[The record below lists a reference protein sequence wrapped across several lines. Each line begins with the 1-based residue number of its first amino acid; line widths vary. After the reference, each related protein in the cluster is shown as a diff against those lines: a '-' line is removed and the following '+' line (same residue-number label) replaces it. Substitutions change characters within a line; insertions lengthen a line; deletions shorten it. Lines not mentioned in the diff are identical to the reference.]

1 MGSFLHDVRYGLRM
15 LARSPGLTIV
25 AVLSLALG
33 IGANTAIFSLMDAV
47 MLRALPVEEPGRL
60 VLFGEGRWGGST
72 NDFPDSD
79 WQLFSYPF
87 YRQVEKQNQ
96 VFSGVAAIQSIPF
109 RTHGTVES
117 KGSIEEINGDLI
129 SGTYF
134 SVLGVNP
141 VLGRTITDA
150 DDQTPGGGSVAVASY
165 SWWKRRFGR
174 DPSVVGKKLT
184 IGSTVYTVIGVAPP
198 EFFGTTVGESPD
210 LWIPLAMEK
219 QISPGWNGL
228 DDKFFQSLYVIARL
242 RPGVRLEQAS
252 ANVNLIYKQAL
263 RDYAG
268 SQPSKKQLDDIQH
281 ARIELT
287 SLATGL
293 SQLRRQF
300 SKPLII
306 LMAVVGLVL
315 LIACANIANLLLA
328 RSTTRNRELALRQ
341 ALGAGRPRLV
351 RQLLTESLLLAI
363 FGGGLGMAFASWA
376 SHLLLAMVSGGD
388 QPLPLDVAIDARVL
402 SFTLGVSLF
411 TAILFGT
418 APALRATR
426 LELTNALKEGRGPQ
440 GAETRSKLAKA
451 LVVSQVVFSLV
462 LLVGA
467 GLFLRSLVNLTNVD
481 TGFNK
486 QNVLRLQI
494 DAASVG
500 YKEDARLADLYQ
512 QIEQRVAALPGVRA
526 ASFSFFTF
534 NEGSWTDQV
543 TVEGYAQPG
552 IKPEVW
558 HNVVGMGY
566 FATMG
571 IPVVAGR
578 TFGPQDTASS
588 PKVAVIN
595 ETMARRLFPPGSPIG
610 RRFRINNPSSPNGIE
625 VIGVVKDTKYERL
638 NENARPADYLPYTQH
653 NQYLGDFEARFS
665 GNLATIVPEV
675 RRAIREVNPNLPISG
690 VSTLAAQ
697 VEGSMVSQRIIAQ
710 LSAFFG
716 MLALFLVCIGIY
728 GLTSYAVARRTNEIG
743 IRMALGAGRA
753 SVLWLV
759 VREVLGLV
767 GLGIAIGVPATLAGS
782 RLVSSMLFGLSPSD
796 PAIILTAPLI
806 LLVVAALAGYL
817 PARRATKV
825 DPMTALR
832 CE

>member
-300 SKPLII
+300 
-306 LMAVVGLVL
+306 
-315 LIACANIANLLLA
+315 
-328 RSTTRNRELALRQ
+328 
-341 ALGAGRPRLV
+341 
-351 RQLLTESLLLAI
+351 
-363 FGGGLGMAFASWA
+363 
-376 SHLLLAMVSGGD
+376 
-388 QPLPLDVAIDARVL
+388 
-402 SFTLGVSLF
+402 
-411 TAILFGT
+411 
-418 APALRATR
+418 
-426 LELTNALKEGRGPQ
+426 
-440 GAETRSKLAKA
+440 
-451 LVVSQVVFSLV
+451 
-462 LLVGA
+462 
-467 GLFLRSLVNLTNVD
+467 
-481 TGFNK
+481 
-486 QNVLRLQI
+486 
-494 DAASVG
+494 
-500 YKEDARLADLYQ
+500 
-512 QIEQRVAALPGVRA
+512 
-526 ASFSFFTF
+526 
-534 NEGSWTDQV
+534 
-543 TVEGYAQPG
+543 
-552 IKPEVW
+552 
-558 HNVVGMGY
+558 
-566 FATMG
+566 
-571 IPVVAGR
+571 
-578 TFGPQDTASS
+578 
-588 PKVAVIN
+588 
-595 ETMARRLFPPGSPIG
+595 
-610 RRFRINNPSSPNGIE
+610 
-625 VIGVVKDTKYERL
+625 
-638 NENARPADYLPYTQH
+638 
-653 NQYLGDFEARFS
+653 
-665 GNLATIVPEV
+665 
-675 RRAIREVNPNLPISG
+675 
-690 VSTLAAQ
+690 
-697 VEGSMVSQRIIAQ
+697 
-710 LSAFFG
+710 
-716 MLALFLVCIGIY
+716 
-728 GLTSYAVARRTNEIG
+728 
-743 IRMALGAGRA
+743 
-753 SVLWLV
+753 
-759 VREVLGLV
+759 
-767 GLGIAIGVPATLAGS
+767 
-782 RLVSSMLFGLSPSD
+782 
-796 PAIILTAPLI
+796 
-806 LLVVAALAGYL
+806 
-817 PARRATKV
+817 
-825 DPMTALR
+825 
-832 CE
+832 